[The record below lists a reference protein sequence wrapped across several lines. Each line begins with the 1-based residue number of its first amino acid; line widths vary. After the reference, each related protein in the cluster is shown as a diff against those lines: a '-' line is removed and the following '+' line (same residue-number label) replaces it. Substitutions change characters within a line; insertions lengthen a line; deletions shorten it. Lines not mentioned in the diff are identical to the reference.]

1 MVFDPGKIILRGRDV
16 TLRPL
21 ERTDAPE
28 LAITAAESREQYRFT
43 IVPSDPAEAYQYIE
57 RAIEQRNEG
66 QRYPFA
72 VVFLGRVV
80 GSTSYLDLRPWDWP
94 AGSAMAR
101 PNRPDACEIGAT
113 WLANSAQQTRCNTE
127 AKFLLLS
134 HAFEKWDVHRVSLQ
148 TDARNERSRRAI
160 ERLGAK
166 FDGILRAHKA
176 ASDGAVR
183 DSAFYSI
190 LAAEW
195 PAVRERLSGFLAR
208 DATVR

>member
-16 TLRPL
+16 ALRPL

-80 GSTSYLDLRPWDWP
+80 GSTSYLDLRPLGL
-94 AGSAMAR
+94 AGGGR
-101 PNRPDACEIGAT
+101 DGA
-113 WLANSAQQTRCNTE
+113 A
-127 AKFLLLS
+127 
-134 HAFEKWDVHRVSLQ
+134 
-148 TDARNERSRRAI
+148 ERSRRLRDRRDLAGQ
-160 ERLGAK
+160 LGAA
-166 FDGILRAHKA
+166 DPMQYRGEI
-176 ASDGAVR
+176 
-183 DSAFYSI
+183 SA
-190 LAAEW
+190 
-195 PAVRERLSGFLAR
+195 PLAR
-208 DATVR
+208 IREMGRASRLVADRCAKRAITPGD